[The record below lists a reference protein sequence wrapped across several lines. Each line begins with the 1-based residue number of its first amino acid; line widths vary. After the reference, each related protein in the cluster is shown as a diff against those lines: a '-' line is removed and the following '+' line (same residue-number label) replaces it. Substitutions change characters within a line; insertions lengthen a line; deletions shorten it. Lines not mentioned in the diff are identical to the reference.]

1 MFRLRADI
9 SDEKVVARARS
20 AKGAGERWF
29 QVFAPHV
36 GERSPE
42 DAEFEAARLVDLLEG
57 ERWTL
62 ENAAYS
68 AEYDER
74 GVYDRG
80 PYGFLAAPTIVGT
93 IYTFR
98 LREAA

>member
-1 MFRLRADI
+1 MFELRPDVP
-9 SDEKVVARARS
+9 DEEVVVRAHS
-20 AKGAGERWF
+20 AEDAGWGWF
-29 QVFAPHV
+29 QVFAPHD
-36 GERSPE
+36 GGRSPE
-42 DAEFEAARLVDLLEG
+42 DEEFEAARLVDLLEA

-80 PYGFLAAPTIVGT
+80 PYGFLAAPAIVGT

-98 LREAA
+98 QAD